1 MALFG
6 FELEEI
12 ARLIALVEAQG
23 LDEFIF
29 EEEGRYLRVRGLRA
43 AKAPKTTAPESLPAS
58 LSMTEAPV
66 SRPASP
72 RRALPPGGKKA
83 APILTPDQIVL
94 ESPMMGVFYRAE
106 KPGAPPLVNVGDRIA
121 VGQTVGVLEAMKVF
135 SEFKADYAGVIA
147 SIPARDGELVQAGAP
162 LFYLRKE

>member
-12 ARLIALVEAQG
+12 ARLVALVEAQG

-43 AKAPKTTAPESLPAS
+43 AKAAKPTAPESLADTFARP
-58 LSMTEAPV
+58 EAPA

-83 APILTPDQIVL
+83 APVPAPDQVVL

-147 SIPARDGELVQAGAP
+147 SIPAKDGELVQAGAP
-162 LFYLRKE
+162 LFYLSKE

>member
-12 ARLIALVEAQG
+12 ARLVALVEAQG

-43 AKAPKTTAPESLPAS
+43 AKAPKTAAPETHSPAPS
-58 LSMTEAPV
+58 ASETPT
-66 SRPASP
+66 SRPAPP

-83 APILTPDQIVL
+83 APVPAPDHIAL
-94 ESPMMGVFYRAE
+94 ELPMMGVFYRAE
-106 KPGAPPLVNVGDRIA
+106 KPGAPPLVNVGDRIT

-147 SIPARDGELVQAGAP
+147 SIPAKDGELVQAGAP
-162 LFYLRKE
+162 LFYLSKE